1 MSSRRCFDPLLTG
14 LFVIDVQLFIYHIR
28 LVLVSCVL
36 LPDTAH
42 QSFVLMLST

>member
-14 LFVIDVQLFIYHIR
+14 QFVIDVQLFIYHIR
-28 LVLVSCVL
+28 LVFVSCVL

-42 QSFVLMLST
+42 QSFASMRST